1 MTEQEVK
8 ATVKSHILADY
19 LPGEDPAALLDDT
32 PLVTSSIIDSIAM
45 LNLVAF
51 LEQHFQIT
59 LGAHEA
65 TADHLNTIN
74 QIAQLVLSKA
84 R

>member
-1 MTEQEVK
+1 MTENEVK
-8 ATVKSHILADY
+8 GIIKSHILADY

-51 LEQHFQIT
+51 LEQQFQIT
-59 LGAHEA
+59 LEAHEA
-65 TADHLNTIN
+65 TADHLNTVN
-74 QIAQLVLSKA
+74 QIARLVLSKS